1 MFATALL
8 LLFPLPAFQEA
19 AKAPEPKGPVTVFQV
34 DRIEPLEGEPIPNG
48 TVLVRNGVIE
58 KMGQGLVVPKGA
70 EVHDLRGQGSSLLP
84 PLVLAHGDFLQRDSR
99 GRGRYGRFRASDSLY
114 LDEEDLPRLRKQ
126 GILLVGIDPPGTGI
140 PGRTSVYTV
149 EGAAPRPEALVGDLY
164 LKMTLQRN
172 SSSKNLLRSAI
183 KDAEQAIEKEK
194 KAREEWEKARKEW
207 EEKQKAKAEKEK
219 KEKKEGTAGDKGGE
233 KGKDSRF
240 AEGEDRGKK
249 EGEKKKEEEKAPPEK
264 FVPPKIDP
272 DLLPVVEWLRKERV
286 VQIWLNGAATWLHW
300 KDLLGD
306 RALPFET
313 VLSFSRYS
321 NANDYEE
328 VLEKVAKASLW
339 VFLPARLTFLPQ
351 TRNRVNLPADLA
363 AAGGSLVLEPPYP
376 DWRGVESWRQGVA
389 DLVRDGLDRTTALK
403 AMTLEP
409 AAALG
414 QEEVVPALKAG
425 APATFMVLGGDPLD
439 PTAKVE
445 YLVREGRILYDREKT
460 ERKEKEEQER

>member
-1 MFATALL
+1 MFATPLL

-19 AKAPEPKGPVTVFQV
+19 AKAPEPKGPVIVFQV
-34 DRIEPLEGEPIPNG
+34 DLIEPLEGDPIPNG
-48 TVLVRNGVIE
+48 TLLVRDGVIE

-70 EVHDLRGQGSSLLP
+70 EVHDLRGPGSSLLP

-149 EGAAPRPEALVGDLY
+149 EGAAPRPDALVGDLY

-172 SSSKNLLRSAI
+172 ASSKKLLRSVI
-183 KDAEQAIEKEK
+183 KDAEKAIEKEK

-207 EEKQKAKAEKEK
+207 EEKQKARAEKEK
-219 KEKKEGTAGDKGGE
+219 KEKKEDQAGDKGGE
-233 KGKDSRF
+233 KGKDPRS
-240 AEGEDRGKK
+240 AEGEDGGKEEGKK
-249 EGEKKKEEEKAPPEK
+249 EKEEKAPPEK

-306 RALPFET
+306 RDLPFET
-313 VLSFSRYS
+313 VLSFSRFS
-321 NANDYEE
+321 NSHDYEE
-328 VLEKVAKASLW
+328 VLEKMAKASLW
-339 VFLPARLTFLPQ
+339 IYVPSRLTFLPQ
-351 TRNRVNLPADLA
+351 TRNRINLPADLV
-363 AAGGSLVLEPPYP
+363 AAGGSLILEPPYP
-376 DWRGVESWRQGVA
+376 DWKGVEAWRQGVA
-389 DLVRDGLDRTTALK
+389 DLVRAGLDRTAALK

-414 QEEVVPALKAG
+414 QEEILQALKPG

-439 PTAKVE
+439 PTAKVDF
-445 YLVREGRILYDREKT
+445 LVREGRILFDREKT
-460 ERKEKEEQER
+460 ERKEQER